1 MKFHS
6 KLIIPVKIKF
16 QARLNWRVKK
26 RSYNVGARG
35 LGLSNDLVA
44 TLFRPSMVAGKNRP
58 EFLTRQQAITCSKL
72 TIETLEQ
79 GAKLLSSVSIVNF
92 EQVNAGWTFYL
103 WNCNACQSIIGY
115 PILKIFI
122 SQTSITF
129 FLISD
134 TPKCFTQFPVL
145 VFEKKTLSR
154 EQPIGVSEKTKSI
167 LMQCFFSYKKL
178 GWYWRKGA
186 PCSRGKNTPHLA
198 EFRLTKN
205 GYFGKK
211 TCPRSPFSKKT
222 WPKGSFTLK
231 M

>member
-16 QARLNWRVKK
+16 LARLNWRVKK

-35 LGLSNDLVA
+35 LGLFNDLVA

-103 WNCNACQSIIGY
+103 
-115 PILKIFI
+115 
-122 SQTSITF
+122 
-129 FLISD
+129 
-134 TPKCFTQFPVL
+134 
-145 VFEKKTLSR
+145 
-154 EQPIGVSEKTKSI
+154 
-167 LMQCFFSYKKL
+167 
-178 GWYWRKGA
+178 
-186 PCSRGKNTPHLA
+186 
-198 EFRLTKN
+198 
-205 GYFGKK
+205 
-211 TCPRSPFSKKT
+211 
-222 WPKGSFTLK
+222 
-231 M
+231 